1 MRLWVRDTLG
11 IAFGAAI
18 GYYADI
24 TCVIHGESMLPTLTP
39 GERIIV
45 APAWLRFALCG
56 MEREALLNKIV
67 TVKVDDSEVVCKRV
81 VDASPRFDQLNAYG
95 TDHYYSDS
103 RATPLT
109 SESGNEVTGEADWEV
124 SVPQRRMIWDACID
138 KHLLTSKL

>member
-1 MRLWVRDTLG
+1 
-11 IAFGAAI
+11 
-18 GYYADI
+18 
-24 TCVIHGESMLPTLTP
+24 
-39 GERIIV
+39 
-45 APAWLRFALCG
+45 

-138 KHLLTSKL
+138 KHLLTSKLWMWLEGDNRECSLDSRHMGPVPAECVKGVVALRFWPVGKLGRLQ